1 MSIPGRVA
9 LLAAAVACAVP
20 GAGVAA
26 DETRE
31 SLCGTTVHVGE
42 EHGIVWFPQG
52 ELFCQLVADP
62 KAIRT
67 FATYLWGKF
76 PTSSGAIS
84 VGSVGV
90 ADGFNFFRAGGQHAG
105 DGVQVGIE
113 AAVFSQFQ
121 LRRPGH
127 DLLNAD
133 YIVGFPVTFRLD
145 GFSARARYYHQSSH
159 LGDKLLLRGTV
170 RRQNLSFESAE
181 LILSQE
187 LAFARVYAGGELLV
201 DRSPSSLGPTV
212 AHFGAE
218 LRHEVA
224 QGIRLVAAVD
234 VKTTKQQD
242 WKPAWSVRAGV
253 EIARLRNQRSPLRV
267 WSILAEYYDGPSPY
281 GQFFLESTQFEGIG
295 FNLQL

>member
-9 LLAAAVACAVP
+9 VLVTALACAVP
-20 GAGVAA
+20 GPAVAA
-26 DETRE
+26 DESRAP
-31 SLCGTTVHVGE
+31 LCGTSIHAGE
-42 EHGIVWFPQG
+42 GDGLVWFPQG

-76 PTSSGAIS
+76 PTNTNAIS
-84 VGSVGV
+84 VGSVGI
-90 ADGFNFFRAGGQHAG
+90 ADGFGFFRIGGRRAG
-105 DGVQVGIE
+105 DGVQLGIE
-113 AAVFSQFQ
+113 GAVFSQFA

-133 YIVGFPVTFRLD
+133 YLVGFPLTFRLD
-145 GFSARARYYHQSSH
+145 GFSARARFYHQSSH
-159 LGDKLLLRGTV
+159 LGDKLLLRGTI

-187 LAFARVYAGGELLV
+187 LAFVRVYAGGEYLT
-201 DRSPSSLGPTV
+201 DRSPSTLGSSL

-224 QGIRLVAAVD
+224 EGTRLVAAVD
-234 VKTTKQQD
+234 VKSTKQQD
-242 WKPAWSVRAGV
+242 WKPAVSVRAGV
-253 EIARLRNQRSPLRV
+253 EVARLRSPRNPLRV
-267 WSILAEYYDGPSPY
+267 WSVLAEYYDGPSPY
-281 GQFFLESTQFEGIG
+281 GQFFLDSTQYEGIG
-295 FNLQL
+295 FHLQL